1 MVDLSTINGPDYIIL
16 SAKTKREFFCAIQEA
31 VSMEFSNPAERRSI
45 SQLAMKLRQLWGMIN
60 SSFRSLRFICTFHH
74 ACIFFFCL
82 LVLNAKRVF
91 GAIVV
96 SKSRGNQVNVQI
108 MEIQSKLKHNTC
120 DSLLLYPN
128 LKSLKCHIVW

>member
-1 MVDLSTINGPDYIIL
+1 MHLFIFLSFG
-16 SAKTKREFFCAIQEA
+16 
-31 VSMEFSNPAERRSI
+31 
-45 SQLAMKLRQLWGMIN
+45 
-60 SSFRSLRFICTFHH
+60 
-74 ACIFFFCL
+74 
-82 LVLNAKRVF
+82 LNAKRVF

-96 SKSRGNQVNVQI
+96 SKSRGNQVNVQV

>member
-1 MVDLSTINGPDYIIL
+1 MGYD
-16 SAKTKREFFCAIQEA
+16 KFFIQE
-31 VSMEFSNPAERRSI
+31 SSI
-45 SQLAMKLRQLWGMIN
+45 YLHISPCMY
-60 SSFRSLRFICTFHH
+60 FC
-74 ACIFFFCL
+74 CL

-128 LKSLKCHIVW
+128 LKSLNCHIVW

>member
-1 MVDLSTINGPDYIIL
+1 
-16 SAKTKREFFCAIQEA
+16 
-31 VSMEFSNPAERRSI
+31 MEFSNPAERRSI

-74 ACIFFFCL
+74 ASIFFCL

-108 MEIQSKLKHNTC
+108 MEIQSTLKHSTC

-128 LKSLKCHIVW
+128 LKTLKYHSLVIWCWPHASIRA